1 MTLSV
6 AAQAGQRAASFS
18 LRRLRA
24 GAAVR
29 IAFGVVW
36 AIDAVFKWLPGFIHG
51 QTLSDELGAA
61 SDVRTPVVHQW
72 ILLWHAIG
80 TSHPQAFA
88 VSVAVVESLI
98 AICLLLGAFSN
109 AVFIGSALYSLGIW
123 SAAEAFGL
131 PWNAPG
137 ITDLGPSVAYIAASL
152 VLFVAAAGATWSV
165 DGWLRPRLG
174 KLAWLASPTV
184 AELAGQ
190 PAARGAMRSRAGTS
204 GQTANGGQTASGGQP
219 APVS

>member
-1 MTLSV
+1 MSATLSV
-6 AAQAGQRAASFS
+6 AASAGQRAASFS

-36 AIDAVFKWLPGFIHG
+36 P
-51 QTLSDELGAA
+51 
-61 SDVRTPVVHQW
+61 
-72 ILLWHAIG
+72 
-80 TSHPQAFA
+80 
-88 VSVAVVESLI
+88 
-98 AICLLLGAFSN
+98 
-109 AVFIGSALYSLGIW
+109 SALYSFGIC

-131 PWNAPG
+131 PWNAAG
-137 ITDLGPSVAYIAASL
+137 VTDLGPSVAYIAASL

-174 KLAWLASPTV
+174 PLAWLASPTA

-190 PAARGAMRSRAGTS
+190 PAG
-204 GQTANGGQTASGGQP
+204 
-219 APVS
+219 